1 MKDEEKVKPTSE
13 KPVEKVKTVSID
25 TYQKAV
31 DELEKLKNEVA
42 EWKNKYYRA
51 YADTDNLR
59 KSIEKDH
66 NEALRYRSE
75 GFIENLMPA
84 LDGFH
89 LALMAE
95 PKNDEM
101 KAFLQGFQYIY
112 KNIMDA
118 LQSEGVSEIDP
129 KVGDKFDVSQ
139 MHALDTVEQEG
150 PENVIVKVYAKG
162 YKLHDRIIRPAMV
175 FVSCKIGS
183 KKKEEVKEEKVEDK
197 KENSTN
203 KDN

>member
-1 MKDEEKVKPTSE
+1 MNYIRDLKIVQIRKIRGIKMKDEEKVKPTSE

-112 KNIMDA
+112 KNI
-118 LQSEGVSEIDP
+118 
-129 KVGDKFDVSQ
+129 
-139 MHALDTVEQEG
+139 
-150 PENVIVKVYAKG
+150 
-162 YKLHDRIIRPAMV
+162 
-175 FVSCKIGS
+175 
-183 KKKEEVKEEKVEDK
+183 
-197 KENSTN
+197 
-203 KDN
+203 